1 METITDAALVEIQA
15 EVHGSKAKRELTD
28 KLDGLPGVMM
38 ARIAATKIDFY
49 YKYQWDKKRE
59 LLHLGIYSPR
69 IRKDRITLPQ
79 AFDDV
84 IRHAEIRKQGKNP
97 KEVIQQEKN
106 VQEAGLRR
114 RIKQAETQ
122 GFGTFARLLT
132 LYEISLSNPDTKKD
146 VISSFKR
153 VKENVPEL
161 LTIPARN
168 IEWDHLQPVFQ
179 KLLDEGKGP
188 MANHLLS
195 YLKAA
200 FNKVMSVQLDDNM
213 QLNAES
219 EFGLIANPLQ
229 NIKQNKKYHN
239 PGKDEWD
246 EKELAA
252 IWHNAIRYNGPI
264 TGRFIRFIIATA
276 GQRIKQVLRVGWRHY
291 RLNNEYPYFE
301 IANMKK
307 KRGGKEIPHIVPLT
321 VFHHPYQE

>member
-84 IRHAEIRKQGKNP
+84 IRHAEIRKQ
-97 KEVIQQEKN
+97 EKN

-132 LYEISLSNPDTKKD
+132 LYEISLSNPDTNGTDLSLPSLVFLKF
-146 VISSFKR
+146 SS
-153 VKENVPEL
+153 
-161 LTIPARN
+161 
-168 IEWDHLQPVFQ
+168 
-179 KLLDEGKGP
+179 
-188 MANHLLS
+188 LS
-195 YLKAA
+195 
-200 FNKVMSVQLDDNM
+200 S
-213 QLNAES
+213 
-219 EFGLIANPLQ
+219 
-229 NIKQNKKYHN
+229 
-239 PGKDEWD
+239 
-246 EKELAA
+246 
-252 IWHNAIRYNGPI
+252 
-264 TGRFIRFIIATA
+264 
-276 GQRIKQVLRVGWRHY
+276 
-291 RLNNEYPYFE
+291 
-301 IANMKK
+301 
-307 KRGGKEIPHIVPLT
+307 
-321 VFHHPYQE
+321 